1 MDVLTHATTAAEIT
15 ARLDRL
21 PMTRHLW
28 KMVTLISLGG
38 CFEVYDLFFSGY
50 VAPGLFRASIFTPT
64 TVSLFGM
71 TGIASFIGAL
81 FAGLFVGTIAFS
93 YFADRFGR
101 RAIFTFSL
109 VWYSIATLILAFQHT
124 ADMVNLWRFIGG
136 IGIGVELVTIDT
148 YISELVPKRVRGKA
162 FAFQQAIGFCAVPLV
177 ALLAWLLVPV
187 DPLGFSGW
195 RWVVLIGSAGAVFI
209 WWLRLGLPE
218 SPRWLAQQ
226 GRFAEAEHVMQ
237 AIETQVAADSHQPL
251 PTPELAPPEDP
262 RPGSYW
268 EVFSPAYRGRAIM
281 MIVANFCSTIGFY
294 GFANWVPT
302 LLIAKGIHVTQSLQY
317 TFIMAFAY
325 PLFALVGT
333 TVRRSDGA
341 QMAGRHSVDRH
352 GGVRRGLLDAERCGR
367 TDRTGVHPDHDEH
380 LDLVLV
386 PQLPGGTVSDPH
398 AGACRRLRLFV
409 EPVQHDLHR
418 LLRCVLPEELRRARR
433 VRLHRGGHGDRG
445 YSDRRIRPAH
455 QPPAAGG
462 DLALTYRAGAWYQ

>member
-1 MDVLTHATTAAEIT
+1 MDVMTHPSTAAEIT

-28 KMVTLISLGG
+28 TMVTLISLGG

-50 VAPGLFRASIFTPT
+50 VAPGLFRAQIFTAT

-109 VWYSIATLILAFQHT
+109 VWYSVATLILSFQNS

-136 IGIGVELVTIDT
+136 VGIGVELVTIDT
-148 YISELVPKRVRGKA
+148 YISELVPKRVRGRA
-162 FAFQQAIGFCAVPLV
+162 FAYQQGIGFCAVPLI
-177 ALLAWLLVPV
+177 ALLAWLLVPT
-187 DPLGFSGW
+187 DPLGISGW
-195 RWVVLIGSAGAVFI
+195 RWVVVIGSVGALFI

-226 GRFAEAEHVMQ
+226 GRYEEAERVMQ
-237 AIETQVAADSHQPL
+237 AIEAKVASEAGQAL
-251 PTPELAPPEDP
+251 PPPELAPPENP
-262 RPGSYW
+262 RAGSYL

-281 MIVANFCSTIGFY
+281 MIIANFCSTIGFY

-325 PLFALVGT
+325 PLFALFSTSFADKMERKWQVVAASIG
-333 TVRRSDGA
+333 
-341 QMAGRHSVDRH
+341 MAVC
-352 GGVRRGLLDAERCGR
+352 GVIFSMQDAAAA
-367 TDRTGVHPDHDEH
+367 
-380 LDLVLV
+380 LIVLGFI
-386 PQLPGGTVSDPH
+386 QTMMNTWISFSFH
-398 AGACRRLRLFV
+398 NYQAELF
-409 EPVQHDLHR
+409 PTR
-418 LLRCVLPEELRRARR
+418 MRARAVGFVYSWSR
-433 VRLHRGGHGDRG
+433 FSTIFTGFFIAFFLKNFGVEGVFGFIAVAMAIVAISIGGFGPRTNHRPLEEISH
-445 YSDRRIRPAH
+445 
-455 QPPAAGG
+455 
-462 DLALTYRAGAWYQ
+462 

>member
-1 MDVLTHATTAAEIT
+1 MDVLAHATTAAEIT
-15 ARLDRL
+15 ARLDRM
-21 PMTRHLW
+21 PMTRHIW
-28 KMVTLISLGG
+28 KLVTLIALGG

-50 VAPGLFRASIFTPT
+50 VAPGLFRAGIFTPT

-109 VWYSIATLILAFQHT
+109 VWYSIATFVLAFQNSP
-124 ADMVNLWRFIGG
+124 DMVNLWRFIGG
-136 IGIGVELVTIDT
+136 VGIGVELVTIDT
-148 YISELVPKRVRGKA
+148 YISELVPKSARGKA

-177 ALLAWLLVPV
+177 ALFAWLLVPA

-195 RWVVLIGSAGAVFI
+195 RWVVLIGSAGALFI

-226 GRFAEAEHVMQ
+226 GRFAEAERVMQ
-237 AIETQVAADSHQPL
+237 AIETQVAAETGRSLPL
-251 PTPELAPPEDP
+251 PEQAPAENP
-262 RPGSYW
+262 RRGSYW
-268 EVFSPAYRGRAIM
+268 EVFSPAYRGRTIM

-325 PLFALVGT
+325 PLFALVSTQFADRMERKWQVVASSVG
-333 TVRRSDGA
+333 
-341 QMAGRHSVDRH
+341 MAVC
-352 GGVRRGLLDAERCGR
+352 GVIFSMQEAPEALIVLGFVQTMMNTWISSSFHNYQAE
-367 TDRTGVHPDHDEH
+367 
-380 LDLVLV
+380 
-386 PQLPGGTVSDPH
+386 
-398 AGACRRLRLFV
+398 LF
-409 EPVQHDLHR
+409 PTR
-418 LLRCVLPEELRRARR
+418 MRARAVGFVYSWSR
-433 VRLHRGGHGDRG
+433 FSTIFTGFFVAFFLKNFGVPGVFGFIAVAMAIVAIAIGGFGPRTNHRPLEEISH
-445 YSDRRIRPAH
+445 
-455 QPPAAGG
+455 
-462 DLALTYRAGAWYQ
+462 

>member
-50 VAPGLFRASIFTPT
+50 VAPGLFRAGIFTPT

-109 VWYSIATLILAFQHT
+109 VWYSIATLILAFQNT

-251 PTPELAPPEDP
+251 PTPELAPPENP

-333 TVRRSDGA
+333 TYADRMERKWQVVTASIG
-341 QMAGRHSVDRH
+341 MAVC
-352 GGVRRGLLDAERCGR
+352 GVAFSMQSAAAALIVLGFIQTMMNTWISFSFHNYQAE
-367 TDRTGVHPDHDEH
+367 
-380 LDLVLV
+380 
-386 PQLPGGTVSDPH
+386 
-398 AGACRRLRLFV
+398 LF
-409 EPVQHDLHR
+409 PTR
-418 LLRCVLPEELRRARR
+418 MRARAVGFVYSWSR
-433 VRLHRGGHGDRG
+433 FSTIFTGFFVAFFLKNFGVPGVFAFIAVAMAIVAIAIGAFGPRTNHRPLEEISH
-445 YSDRRIRPAH
+445 
-455 QPPAAGG
+455 
-462 DLALTYRAGAWYQ
+462 

>member
-50 VAPGLFRASIFTPT
+50 VAPGLFRAGIFTPT

-251 PTPELAPPEDP
+251 PTPELAPPENP

-333 TVRRSDGA
+333 TYADRMERKWQVVTASIG
-341 QMAGRHSVDRH
+341 MAVC
-352 GGVRRGLLDAERCGR
+352 GVAFSMQSAAAALIVP
-367 TDRTGVHPDHDEH
+367 GVHPDHDEH

-386 PQLPGGTVSDPH
+386 PQLPSGTVPDPH

-433 VRLHRGGHGDRG
+433 VRLHRGGHGDRRN
-445 YSDRRIRPAH
+445 SDRCIRPAH

-462 DLALTYRAGAWYQ
+462 DLALTYRAGAWYR

>member
-1 MDVLTHATTAAEIT
+1 MDVLTPPTTAAEIT

-50 VAPGLFRASIFTPT
+50 VAPGLFRAGIFTPT

-93 YFADRFGR
+93 HFADRFGR

-109 VWYSIATLILAFQHT
+109 VWYSIATLILAFQNS

-237 AIETQVAADSHQPL
+237 AIETQVAAESHQPL
-251 PTPELAPPEDP
+251 PTPELATPEDP

-302 LLIAKGIHVTQSLQY
+302 LLIAKGIHVTQSLHVH
-317 TFIMAFAY
+317 FHHGVRLSAVRAGRHH
-325 PLFALVGT
+325 L
-333 TVRRSDGA
+333 RRSDGA
-341 QMAGRHSVDRH
+341 QMADRHFVDRH
-352 GGVRRGLLDAERCGR
+352 GGVRRGLLDAERAGR
-367 TDRTGVHPDHDEH
+367 SDRAGVHPDHDEH

-386 PQLPGGTVSDPH
+386 PQLPGRTVPDSH
-398 AGACRRLRLFV
+398 ASARRRVRVFL
-409 EPVQHDLHR
+409 EPVQ
-418 LLRCVLPEELRRARR
+418 
-433 VRLHRGGHGDRG
+433 
-445 YSDRRIRPAH
+445 
-455 QPPAAGG
+455 
-462 DLALTYRAGAWYQ
+462 YRSSPGSSSRSS

>member
-50 VAPGLFRASIFTPT
+50 VAPGLFRAGIFTPT

-251 PTPELAPPEDP
+251 PTPELAPPENP

-302 LLIAKGIHVTQSLQY
+302 LLIAKGIHVTQSLQD

-333 TVRRSDGA
+333 TYADRMERKWQVVTASIG
-341 QMAGRHSVDRH
+341 MAVC
-352 GGVRRGLLDAERCGR
+352 GVAFSMQSAAAALIVLGFIQTMMNTWISFSFHNYQAE
-367 TDRTGVHPDHDEH
+367 
-380 LDLVLV
+380 
-386 PQLPGGTVSDPH
+386 
-398 AGACRRLRLFV
+398 LF
-409 EPVQHDLHR
+409 PTR
-418 LLRCVLPEELRRARR
+418 MRARAVGFVYSWSR
-433 VRLHRGGHGDRG
+433 FSTIFTGFFVAFFLKNFGVPGVFAFIAVAMAIVAIAIGAFGPRTNHRPLEEISH
-445 YSDRRIRPAH
+445 
-455 QPPAAGG
+455 
-462 DLALTYRAGAWYQ
+462 